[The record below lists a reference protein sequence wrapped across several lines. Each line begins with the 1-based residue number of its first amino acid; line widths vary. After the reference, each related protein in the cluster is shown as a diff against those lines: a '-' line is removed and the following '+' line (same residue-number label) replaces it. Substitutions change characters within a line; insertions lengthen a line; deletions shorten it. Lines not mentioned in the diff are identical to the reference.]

1 MRIIIT
7 IIKVNYNLILKDL
20 PSEKEIRDVLV
31 NVMDPEIH
39 MNIIELNMVKKVTI
53 ENNNVEV
60 IVALTVA
67 GCPLAETI
75 KKDVKN
81 EIMKLEGINNVNVT
95 TTVMSKEELD
105 ELKVKV
111 RKNSGEKQGNDDL
124 IARLDKKNN
133 EDLIAIVSGKGGVG
147 KSLMTALLAVELN
160 RQGYNVGIL
169 DADVTGP
176 SIAKIFGVN
185 KRIMKGENGIIPA
198 ETDSGLKLISVNL
211 MLDNPEMPTVWRG
224 PIINNLIRQ
233 LYTDVNWGNIDY
245 LLVDL
250 PPGTGDAPL
259 TVFQSLPLSG
269 IVVVSTP
276 QDLAKMIVS
285 KSANMA
291 EMLKIPLIGL
301 VENMSYVSCKNCGE
315 HNYILG
321 ESKSEEF
328 ASRLKTELIATLPF
342 DPEIPGLCDNGKIE
356 EYKND
361 RITKCVNKIKK
372 TIIDQKDKIA
382 IKAIVDS
389 AGGNLSSAW
398 NESEEQKKKFKLTP
412 T

>member
-1 MRIIIT
+1 MKIIIT
-7 IIKVNYNLILKDL
+7 IIKVNYRLILKDL
-20 PSEKEIRDVLV
+20 RSEKEIRDVLV

-53 ENNNVEV
+53 NDNNVEV

-124 IARLDKKNN
+124 ISRLDKKNN

-185 KRIMKGENGIIPA
+185 KRIMKGETGIIPA

-224 PIINNLIRQ
+224 PIINN
-233 LYTDVNWGNIDY
+233 
-245 LLVDL
+245 
-250 PPGTGDAPL
+250 
-259 TVFQSLPLSG
+259 
-269 IVVVSTP
+269 
-276 QDLAKMIVS
+276 
-285 KSANMA
+285 
-291 EMLKIPLIGL
+291 
-301 VENMSYVSCKNCGE
+301 
-315 HNYILG
+315 
-321 ESKSEEF
+321 
-328 ASRLKTELIATLPF
+328 
-342 DPEIPGLCDNGKIE
+342 
-356 EYKND
+356 
-361 RITKCVNKIKK
+361 
-372 TIIDQKDKIA
+372 
-382 IKAIVDS
+382 
-389 AGGNLSSAW
+389 
-398 NESEEQKKKFKLTP
+398 
-412 T
+412 

>member
-1 MRIIIT
+1 M
-7 IIKVNYNLILKDL
+7 

-169 DADVTGP
+169 DADVT
-176 SIAKIFGVN
+176 
-185 KRIMKGENGIIPA
+185 
-198 ETDSGLKLISVNL
+198 
-211 MLDNPEMPTVWRG
+211 
-224 PIINNLIRQ
+224 
-233 LYTDVNWGNIDY
+233 
-245 LLVDL
+245 
-250 PPGTGDAPL
+250 
-259 TVFQSLPLSG
+259 LSH
-269 IVVVSTP
+269 IH
-276 QDLAKMIVS
+276 I
-285 KSANMA
+285 
-291 EMLKIPLIGL
+291 
-301 VENMSYVSCKNCGE
+301 
-315 HNYILG
+315 
-321 ESKSEEF
+321 
-328 ASRLKTELIATLPF
+328 
-342 DPEIPGLCDNGKIE
+342 
-356 EYKND
+356 
-361 RITKCVNKIKK
+361 
-372 TIIDQKDKIA
+372 
-382 IKAIVDS
+382 
-389 AGGNLSSAW
+389 
-398 NESEEQKKKFKLTP
+398 
-412 T
+412 

>member
-7 IIKVNYNLILKDL
+7 IIKVNYKLILKDL

-160 RQGYNVGIL
+160 RQGYNL
-169 DADVTGP
+169 
-176 SIAKIFGVN
+176 S
-185 KRIMKGENGIIPA
+185 
-198 ETDSGLKLISVNL
+198 LIH
-211 MLDNPEMPTVWRG
+211 
-224 PIINNLIRQ
+224 I
-233 LYTDVNWGNIDY
+233 
-245 LLVDL
+245 
-250 PPGTGDAPL
+250 
-259 TVFQSLPLSG
+259 
-269 IVVVSTP
+269 
-276 QDLAKMIVS
+276 
-285 KSANMA
+285 
-291 EMLKIPLIGL
+291 
-301 VENMSYVSCKNCGE
+301 
-315 HNYILG
+315 
-321 ESKSEEF
+321 
-328 ASRLKTELIATLPF
+328 
-342 DPEIPGLCDNGKIE
+342 
-356 EYKND
+356 
-361 RITKCVNKIKK
+361 
-372 TIIDQKDKIA
+372 
-382 IKAIVDS
+382 
-389 AGGNLSSAW
+389 
-398 NESEEQKKKFKLTP
+398 
-412 T
+412 